1 MSRTIWKY
9 PFHVNDSVVIEMPV
23 GAKIIP
29 FVAAARLEYGE
40 RGLVVWAEVDPEA
53 EREDRVLH
61 VVGTGNPM
69 PQRPMRHIGTCIAG
83 PFVWHVYEAIQS

>member
-9 PFHVNDSVVIEMPV
+9 PFHVNDSVVIEMPI

-29 FVAAARLEYGE
+29 FVGGAMPYDDMLFI
-40 RGLVVWAEVDPEA
+40 WAEVDPEA

-69 PQRPMRHIGTCIAG
+69 PQRPMRHIGTCPNG
-83 PFVWHVYEAIQS
+83 RFVWHVYEAIQS